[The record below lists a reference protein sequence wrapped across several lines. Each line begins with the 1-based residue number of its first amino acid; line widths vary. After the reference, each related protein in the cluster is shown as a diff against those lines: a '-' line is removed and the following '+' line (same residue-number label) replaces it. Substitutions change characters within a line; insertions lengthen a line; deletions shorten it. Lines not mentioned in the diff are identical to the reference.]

1 MWGFRFPGYWQCH
14 QFWEGEGDV
23 ACRVVSVG
31 VSGDCLAVVV
41 CVESL
46 AAGID

>member
-1 MWGFRFPGYWQCH
+1 V
-14 QFWEGEGDV
+14 GEGDV

-31 VSGDCLAVVV
+31 FSGDCLAVVVVVVLSGWLLVIVV